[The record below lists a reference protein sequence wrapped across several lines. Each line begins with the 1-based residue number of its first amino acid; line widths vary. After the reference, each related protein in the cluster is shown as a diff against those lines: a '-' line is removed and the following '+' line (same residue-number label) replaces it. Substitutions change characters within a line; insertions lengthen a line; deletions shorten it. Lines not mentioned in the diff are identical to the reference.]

1 MCFSANA
8 SFIAGALLSI
18 VGVASI
24 LKAPHRSQRL
34 FAAIPL
40 LFGVQ
45 QIVEGMIWLTL
56 PNPNYGFAQK
66 ALTHIFLFFAQ
77 VIWPVWIPTAFLLL
91 KQRTKRR
98 MVQKILVVIGLVIGL
113 YLFYCLLNYNVAAQ
127 IELHHITYLQ
137 EHPAVF
143 RELGFVLYAIA
154 TVVPPFLS
162 HIRRVWIIGLAV
174 LVSYIISDF
183 YYQHYL
189 LSVWCFF
196 ASIISVT
203 IYAVI
208 THLRAMERRK
218 MIIAKL
224 D

>member
-1 MCFSANA
+1 
-8 SFIAGALLSI
+8 
-18 VGVASI
+18 V
-24 LKAPHRSQRL
+24 
-34 FAAIPL
+34 
-40 LFGVQ
+40 
-45 QIVEGMIWLTL
+45 
-56 PNPNYGFAQK
+56 FAQK

-91 KQRTKRR
+91 EQRAKRR
-98 MVQKILVVIGLVIGL
+98 MVQKILVVIGVVIGL

-143 RELGFVLYAIA
+143 REFGFVLYAIA

-162 HIRRVWIIGLAV
+162 QIRRVWILGLAV

-183 YYQHYL
+183 YYEQYL
-189 LSVWCFF
+189 LSVWCYF

-208 THLRAMERRK
+208 THFRTTERRK

-224 D
+224 F